1 MLLPFESGRSIGEVS
16 LALGTI
22 FFGLESFLLTIKSV
36 LRLILSECD
45 TDLFFTTL
53 VLLGL

>member
-1 MLLPFESGRSIGEVS
+1 MLLPFESGRSIGEVT
-16 LALGTI
+16 LALGTT
-22 FFGLESFLLTIKSV
+22 FLGLESFLLTIKSV
-36 LRLILSECD
+36 LRLIFAECD